1 MVPASLRNCAG
12 CTHHRNT
19 PSNNKSGFGKSGVHR
34 SLMGQELQVASQGGP
49 GLHRHRRP
57 RQASLSFFCSS
68 LHMASCLKV
77 ASWFNLLPEPPPSH
91 LCSGSRKKAT
101 RRTGGAFP
109 RRVSY
114 FQGAPP
120 KLCPALLLTSPLPDL
135 RYLAVY
141 TAARNIGKWGPE
153 RISGSA
159 RMVKAQKPGMGEPC
173 GASLPPNPAES
184 EDRGQDEPHRVPAK
198 DTDQCQLL
206 PAGLGRDSCPL
217 PGCPKAPPPQ
227 L

>member
-135 RYLAVY
+135 RYLAVHSCKEY
-141 TAARNIGKWGPE
+141 REMGSREDIWLGQDGEGPE
-153 RISGSA
+153 TWDGGALWGKSA
-159 RMVKAQKPGMGEPC
+159 PQPSRE
-173 GASLPPNPAES
+173 
-184 EDRGQDEPHRVPAK
+184 RGQ
-198 DTDQCQLL
+198 
-206 PAGLGRDSCPL
+206 G
-217 PGCPKAPPPQ
+217 PG
-227 L
+227 